1 MKSIYTDI
9 IWDFNGTIIDDV
21 EAGIISVNKLLSDRN
36 LPTIPDKESYRRL
49 FRFPI
54 IEYYRSLGFDFN
66 TEPYEV
72 LAPLWVA
79 EYLKNS
85 KSSPLR
91 EGFSEILKKFEVLG
105 LSQHV
110 ISATEINMLRHQLRD
125 FGITDAFKSI
135 SGLDNIHAS
144 SKTQLA
150 VNFRNSHKESRA
162 LFIGDT
168 DHDFDTAVAMG
179 ADCALICGGH
189 STKEKLLTCKGALV
203 FDSFE
208 DFYVFFCKSCLI

>member
-1 MKSIYTDI
+1 MRSNYTDI

-21 EAGIISVNKLLSDRN
+21 EAGILSVNKLLSERG
-36 LPTIPDKESYRRL
+36 LPIIRDEESYRRV

-54 IEYYRSLGFDFN
+54 IEYYRALGFDFDA
-66 TEPYEV
+66 EPYEV
-72 LAPLWVA
+72 IAPLWVE

-85 KSSPLR
+85 KSSPMR
-91 EGFSEILKKFEVLG
+91 EGFLSTLKAFNELG
-105 LSQHV
+105 ISQHV
-110 ISATEINMLRHQLRD
+110 ISATEINMLRRQLLD
-125 FGITDAFKSI
+125 FGIIDAFESVY
-135 SGLDNIHAS
+135 GLDNIHAH

-150 VNFRNSHKESRA
+150 KDFRESHKDSVA

-168 DHDFDTAVAMG
+168 DHDFETALAMG

-189 STKEKLLTCKGALV
+189 STKEKLLSCKGAEV

-208 DFYVFFCKSCLI
+208 DLLSAFLKKADN